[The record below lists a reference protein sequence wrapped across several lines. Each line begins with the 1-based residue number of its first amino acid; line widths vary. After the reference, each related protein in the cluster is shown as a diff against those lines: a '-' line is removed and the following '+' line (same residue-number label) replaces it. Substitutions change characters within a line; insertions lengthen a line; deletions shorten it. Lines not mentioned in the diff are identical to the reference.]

1 MEVIDTNIPEVKIII
16 PKLYGDS
23 RGYFME
29 TFQKQHFEEHLEK
42 TDFVQNNESFSQYGV
57 LRGLHYQRPPCAQG
71 KLVRVIKG
79 EVLDVAVDVRLGSP
93 SFGQHVSVVLNE
105 ENKKQL
111 WIPRGFA
118 HGFVVLSDT
127 ALFSYHC
134 DNYYAPEYD
143 AGLLWNDK
151 DIAIDWGIPENDIKL
166 SEKDK
171 VQPTLSEV
179 KSFKHFSYTK
189 NSKVIFKCLKY

>member
-1 MEVIDTNIPEVKIII
+1 MEIEKTNIDGVLILKPRVF
-16 PKLYGDS
+16 GDY

-29 TFQKQHFEEHLEK
+29 SFRQSFFNDNVRK
-42 TDFVQNNESFSQYGV
+42 TSFVQGNESFSQYGV

-79 EVLDVAVDVRLGSP
+79 EVLDVAVDIRLGSP
-93 SFGQHVSVVLNE
+93 TFGQHVSVVLNE

-111 WIPRGFA
+111 WIPTGFA

-134 DNYYAPEYD
+134 DNYYAPD
-143 AGLLWNDK
+143 HDSGLLWNDK

-179 KSFKHFSYTK
+179 KSFKHFSFTK
-189 NSKVIFKCLKY
+189 

>member
-1 MEVIDTNIPEVKIII
+1 MKVIETVIKDVKVLIPNV
-16 PKLYGDS
+16 LGDL
-23 RGYFME
+23 RGYFLE
-29 TFQKQHFEEHLEK
+29 SFRKSIFDELVEE
-42 TDFVQNNESFSQYGV
+42 TDFVQTNESFSQYGV

-71 KLVRVIKG
+71 KLVRVIRG
-79 EVLDVAVDVRLGSP
+79 EVLDVAVDIRLGSP
-93 SFGQHVSVVLNE
+93 TFGQHVSVVLNE

-127 ALFSYHC
+127 ALFNYQC
-134 DNYYAPEYD
+134 DNYYATD
-143 AGLLWNDK
+143 HDSGLLWNDK

-179 KSFKHFSYTK
+179 KSFKHFSYPK
-189 NSKVIFKCLKY
+189 K